1 MALPPS
7 KALARF
13 AGLADEP
20 TAVAERSLSWLGRLA
35 MAAPWLPMPAR
46 MLPAPDQRLVR
57 LYRLVQGTALFDPP
71 WYVDRYPG
79 ARAAGGDPLRHFLVS
94 GAAHG
99 FLPSPHWRGL
109 DADGCAA
116 LAERHGKA
124 GRSLWR
130 YMRSQRGSGA
140 DAFLGAAGSTREL
153 TPIGPLSAAAF
164 LRALDCDPGTVG
176 RLAIDLLVVDH
187 AMGGGANRYRDQRLA
202 QALELEQIVA
212 LLTYR
217 LSEDRYRLELCDG
230 DSIVLV
236 TTGQLAEL
244 GELLQRL
251 TLGRILLNNLVS
263 YPDVRRMIDTI
274 RRVTASNGAKL
285 ELPLHDF
292 FAVCPS
298 FNLLDDRQ
306 EFCGVPEL
314 DRCRACIARVDL
326 PEPVCDAPRAIDAWR
341 EAWSPLLLEAR
352 DIIAFSGSSRELFAR
367 AYPDLGH
374 QRVVVRPHTVDYLPQ
389 RKVAVETNA
398 PLHIGVVGEISYAKG
413 AEVVAELFDLLQ
425 RTRSP
430 ARLSV
435 IGTLDKRYAGDIPQ
449 TGRYRA
455 VDLPDLLAELGI
467 NVCLVPSI
475 WPETFCYVAEEL
487 IRLGMPV
494 AAFDLGAPAERLRDY
509 PAGLVLTSREP
520 ALILGQLEA
529 FWRALGSAGH
539 HIDSS
544 GHRVSAAAS

>member
-1 MALPPS
+1 
-7 KALARF
+7 
-13 AGLADEP
+13 
-20 TAVAERSLSWLGRLA
+20 
-35 MAAPWLPMPAR
+35 
-46 MLPAPDQRLVR
+46 
-57 LYRLVQGTALFDPP
+57 
-71 WYVDRYPG
+71 
-79 ARAAGGDPLRHFLVS
+79 
-94 GAAHG
+94 
-99 FLPSPHWRGL
+99 
-109 DADGCAA
+109 
-116 LAERHGKA
+116 
-124 GRSLWR
+124 
-130 YMRSQRGSGA
+130 
-140 DAFLGAAGSTREL
+140 
-153 TPIGPLSAAAF
+153 
-164 LRALDCDPGTVG
+164 
-176 RLAIDLLVVDH
+176 
-187 AMGGGANRYRDQRLA
+187 MGGGANRYRDQRLA

-244 GELLQRL
+244 GELLRRL

-274 RRVTASNGAKL
+274 RRVTASSGAKL

-389 RKVAVETNA
+389 RKVAVEHQRA
-398 PLHIGVVGEISYAKG
+398 AAYRRGGR
-413 AEVVAELFDLLQ
+413 DLL
-425 RTRSP
+425 RE
-430 ARLSV
+430 
-435 IGTLDKRYAGDIPQ
+435 G
-449 TGRYRA
+449 GRGGGRA
-455 VDLPDLLAELGI
+455 VRPAATHAVAG
-467 NVCLVPSI
+467 PSERHRH
-475 WPETFCYVAEEL
+475 PGQALRRGDTAD
-487 IRLGMPV
+487 RPV
-494 AAFDLGAPAERLRDY
+494 SRGR
-509 PAGLVLTSREP
+509 PAGPPGRDGGSMSAWCRRSGPRPSATSPR
-520 ALILGQLEA
+520 
-529 FWRALGSAGH
+529 S
-539 HIDSS
+539 
-544 GHRVSAAAS
+544 